1 MKKEEK
7 LKKLLEKKSDLEHR
21 LYLEQCRQHDRI
33 NSMGWGYGMRHAK
46 LNFSTTKEDRLQSR
60 IEKIDKQIAEL
71 SQEVK

>member
-1 MKKEEK
+1 MKIEEK

-21 LYLEQCRQHDRI
+21 LYLEQCCQHDRI

-46 LNFSTTKEDRLQSR
+46 INFSTTKEDRLLER
-60 IEKIDKQIAEL
+60 IEKVNNKIAEL

>member
-7 LKKLLEKKSDLEHR
+7 LRKLQEKKSDLEHR

-46 LNFSTTKEDRLQSR
+46 INFSTTKEDHLLQR
-60 IEKIDKQIAEL
+60 IEKVEKQIAEL
-71 SQEVK
+71 EKEYS

>member
-33 NSMGWGYGMRHAK
+33 NSMGRATVCVTQ
-46 LNFSTTKEDRLQSR
+46 N
-60 IEKIDKQIAEL
+60 
-71 SQEVK
+71 

>member
-7 LKKLLEKKSDLEHR
+7 LKKLLKKKSDLEHR

-46 LNFSTTKEDRLQSR
+46 INFSTTKEDRLLER
-60 IEKIDKQIAEL
+60 IEKVNKQIVEL
-71 SQEVK
+71 SKM